1 MLKPGVELRAVSL
14 VISLDRLGYRFQR
27 FELSVRVAL
36 PEIVIGDD
44 LNPLAQ
50 KLDQVEV
57 VHGTSLDVW
66 IQRGKSGVDLGGV
79 EFIASRM
86 FIGAAEL
93 HFTWIDWMVVALY
106 MVLTTWIGHLMS
118 GKAATVKDFFLGGR
132 SMPWWAVSGS
142 MIATE
147 ISALTFIGVPG
158 GVFAASGD
166 WTYLQWGI
174 GSVIARAIVGYWLVP
189 LYYRKEIYSPYDF
202 MGNRLGEGVRKL
214 VTFLFS
220 LGAILGQSV
229 RVLVTA
235 LILQTVTGMGMSTC
249 ILLIGAFAVVWT
261 LMGGMRTVIW
271 TDVIQFCVFIL
282 GGLLA
287 LGWLVGHLGW
297 EQIATINQSATG
309 PEGETINKMRIFD
322 FTLPWDDK
330 MLNYTFWV
338 GVIAM
343 PFQNLAAF
351 GTDQLNAQRM
361 FCCGSEKDARK
372 AILWSSVSLVTTLLM
387 LAVGSGL
394 FAWYQVNGMTEAE
407 AAAFKADPNNVF
419 PVWITT
425 VLPVGLTGLI
435 LAGAFAAAI
444 SSLDS
449 VLAALSQ
456 TTLSAVLGR
465 EKMEA
470 EEGSARMVRLS
481 RIMVAIWAVLLSVF
495 SIWLA
500 GEHAESKNKNLID
513 LAFGMV
519 AYTYG
524 PVLGILLAAILPGKK
539 TFAGVLLGVAVSIS
553 LVALMRPEL
562 PSLLAAVGLPTE
574 WIAKCRPEIAFP
586 WMYPINA
593 AITLVC
599 AMLPLGRS
607 IRREADE

>member
-1 MLKPGVELRAVSL
+1 MKPSAGTDNSDV
-14 VISLDRLGYRFQR
+14 DFPGWRF
-27 FELSVRVAL
+27 VAC
-36 PEIVIGDD
+36 
-44 LNPLAQ
+44 
-50 KLDQVEV
+50 
-57 VHGTSLDVW
+57 
-66 IQRGKSGVDLGGV
+66 
-79 EFIASRM
+79 RM
-86 FIGAAEL
+86 FIGAAQL
-93 HFTWIDWMVVALY
+93 HFSWIDWLVVALY
-106 MVLTTWIGHLMS
+106 MALTTWIGHLMS

-158 GVFAASGD
+158 GVFAAKGD

-174 GSVIARAIVGYWLVP
+174 GSVIARCIVGYWLVP

-214 VTFLFS
+214 VTLLFS

-235 LILQTVTGMGMSTC
+235 LILQTVTGMGMTTC

-297 EQIATINQSATG
+297 DQIATLNQSASG
-309 PEGETINKMRIFD
+309 PDGEAINKMRIFD
-322 FTLPWDDK
+322 FTLPWDDR

-361 FCCGSEKDARK
+361 FCCGSERDARK

-394 FAWYQVNGMTEAE
+394 FAWYQVHGLTESE
-407 AAAFKADPNNVF
+407 ALAFAKDPNNVF

-481 RIMVAIWAVLLSVF
+481 RMMVLVWAVLLSAF

-500 GEHAESKNKNLID
+500 GEHAEAKNKNLID

-539 TFAGVLLGVAVSIS
+539 SFAGVLLGVAIS
-553 LVALMRPEL
+553 VALVAAMRPEL
-562 PSLLAAVGLPTE
+562 PSLLNALGLPSAWLE
-574 WIAKCRPEIAFP
+574 SIAPKIAFP
-586 WMYPINA
+586 WMYPVNA
-593 AITLVC
+593 AITLGC
-599 AMLPLGRS
+599 SMLPLGRS
-607 IRREADE
+607 IRTDRQFD